1 MDHFK
6 DNAASRKAAEMIA
19 NVRKEQGVSIRK
31 LAEMMDIAP
40 STISRWERND
50 TLVTGEMVNRVY
62 KALNVEQPY
71 EQDAKISEES
81 QKIPLVYYWQGRAG
95 GLLVLD
101 ADKDRSRNLPRKYSV
116 KMSVFAHNIPDSSI
130 LYMNCDM
137 FVRDKDIVHATVM
150 FKNGFALEGLWTF
163 KVKNEG
169 VTLVVCDDT
178 EEEEPYFDDGLRD
191 DYTYIDFKS
200 REMFEEMVV
209 IHSVLEGYYVN
220 VR

>member
-1 MDHFK
+1 LTK
-6 DNAASRKAAEMIA
+6 T
-19 NVRKEQGVSIRK
+19 V
-31 LAEMMDIAP
+31 
-40 STISRWERND
+40 
-50 TLVTGEMVNRVY
+50 
-62 KALNVEQPY
+62 
-71 EQDAKISEES
+71 
-81 QKIPLVYYWQGRAG
+81 IPLVYDWQGRAG

-116 KMSVFAHNIPDSSI
+116 KMSVFAHNIPYSSI

-137 FVRDKDIVHATVM
+137 FVRDQDIVHATVM

-163 KVKNEG
+163 NVRNEG
-169 VTLVVCDDT
+169 VTLVVLDDT
-178 EEEEPYFDDGLRD
+178 EEKEEEVHFDDGLSD